1 MDGYD
6 LGDRYMAKII
16 KKGRCEYRPVHS
28 AVLSARISEE
38 ENTEPD
44 QVSTFNT
51 LLMVME
57 EEKPIQKEEKE
68 DAEEGAVEAAREEAE
83 NILREARE
91 QAEKIKEEAEQ
102 ALREAH
108 KNGEEIESLAYSLG
122 FDQGKKDGEEIGRK
136 QYLVMAQRLEKLIER
151 ISEGTEALLPQ
162 YESQMVEV
170 AMNAARHIVDREI
183 QISPEIV
190 LESIRAAMAH
200 VVQGSTVHLHL
211 NPADIEAMEDKI
223 KERFAAPGT
232 QGLDIVKD
240 PRIDRGGCL
249 IETEFGLV
257 DATTQAKWQAVSDT
271 IKKILAERTGTALAH
286 GKTGSGEGMDADE
299 GQNVSEVTEHPEAC
313 GGGQT
318 GNVLCRH

>member
-1 MDGYD
+1 
-6 LGDRYMAKII
+6 MAKII
-16 KKGRCEYRPVHS
+16 KKGRCEYRPVHP
-28 AVLSARISEE
+28 AALSVRISEE
-38 ENTEPD
+38 ENTGSEE
-44 QVSTFNT
+44 STFNT

-57 EEKPIQKEEKE
+57 EEGQDQGE
-68 DAEEGAVEAAREEAE
+68 DREPEQETVSEGPVEAAREEAE
-83 NILREARE
+83 NILQEARE
-91 QAEKIKEEAEQ
+91 QAEKIREEAEQ
-102 ALREAH
+102 VLREAH

-136 QYLVMAQRLEKLIER
+136 QYLVVAQRLEKLIER
-151 ISEGTEALLPQ
+151 ISEGAEALLPQ

-183 QISPEIV
+183 QLSPEIV
-190 LESIRAAMAH
+190 LESIRAAMEH
-200 VVQGSTVHLHL
+200 VVQGSMVHLHL
-211 NPADIEAMEDKI
+211 NPGDVEAMEDKI

-271 IKKILAERTGTALAH
+271 IKKILAERTGTAFAH
-286 GKTGSGEGMDADE
+286 GKTGSEDGMTKEGKEVGDAE
-299 GQNVSEVTEHPEAC
+299 IPGAE
-313 GGGQT
+313 
-318 GNVLCRH
+318 

>member
-1 MDGYD
+1 MRSWSDS

-28 AVLSARISEE
+28 ATLSARISEE

-44 QVSTFNT
+44 QESTFNT

-57 EEKPIQKEEKE
+57 EGEEPGQSEEADTEQE
-68 DAEEGAVEAAREEAE
+68 DACDGPVEAAREEAE
-83 NILREARE
+83 SILRQARE

-102 ALREAH
+102 VLREAH

-136 QYLVMAQRLEKLIER
+136 QYLVVAQRLEKLIDR
-151 ISEGTEALLPQ
+151 ISEGVEALLPQ

-183 QISPEIV
+183 QLSPEIV
-190 LESIRAAMAH
+190 LESIRAAMEH

-271 IKKILAERTGTALAH
+271 IKKILAERTGTAFAH

-299 GQNVSEVTEHPEAC
+299 GQDVSEVTEHPEADA
-313 GGGQT
+313 GS
-318 GNVLCRH
+318 